1 MPVPPVVLLLAR
13 SPQDRAFFV
22 QGDPA
27 TTVPKLRPQE
37 DMAILWSASHIALRC
52 PILIQIFESFNMLK

>member
-52 PILIQIFESFNMLK
+52 PILIQIFELFNMLK

>member
-27 TTVPKLRPQE
+27 TTVPKLRAQE
-37 DMAILWSASHIALRC
+37 DIAILWPTSHMALRC
-52 PILIQIFESFNMLK
+52 PILIQIFESFNILK